1 MEQNIRFEHI
11 NTGGIYELIGSGL
24 FESTE
29 EPMVIY
35 RSIADG
41 AVWIRPKTEFFDGR
55 FQTV

>member
-1 MEQNIRFEHI
+1 MKQNIRFKHI

-41 AVWIRPKTEFFDGR
+41 AV
-55 FQTV
+55 